1 TTRPLPGRVLLHGVA
16 GQLSPRSTGASARF
30 LSAAMSSILS
40 LRIPGFSGRAA
51 VRVFRCYFLNKRD
64 RIEAY
69 ENIEA
74 HALDEAVNRALA
86 LLRQQRKHKA
96 IEIWEGPHRLY
107 PARRRR
113 PERSRISGSS

>member
-1 TTRPLPGRVLLHGVA
+1 MRVY
-16 GQLSPRSTGASARF
+16 
-30 LSAAMSSILS
+30 
-40 LRIPGFSGRAA
+40 
-51 VRVFRCYFLNKRD
+51 RCYFLNERD

-74 HALDEAVNRALA
+74 HAVQEAVDRALA
-86 LLRQQRKHKA
+86 LLRQQPKHKA

-113 PERSRISGSS
+113 PERSRISVSG

>member
-1 TTRPLPGRVLLHGVA
+1 MRVY
-16 GQLSPRSTGASARF
+16 
-30 LSAAMSSILS
+30 
-40 LRIPGFSGRAA
+40 
-51 VRVFRCYFLNKRD
+51 RCYFLNEWD
-64 RIEAY
+64 GIDGY

-74 HALDEAVNRALA
+74 DALDQAVNTALA
-86 LLRQQRKHKA
+86 LLRQQPKHKG